1 MSFVA
6 GKSDRHCRELGPA
19 CGQALGS
26 TAGTCTA
33 GGLSGL
39 QPAASPQFTHAA
51 IFHRLDQP
59 GVPPGAV
66 PFHLLH
72 HHPLPQH
79 PGLHTGPGPQ
89 PGAPASPPH
98 PTQHRRAASPAAAPP
113 PAAPGGSSGRGADV
127 CHAQAQERCGAPGR
141 PHCTGSRGR
150 RPAVQP
156 ILTLAAGTAPAAVG
170 IASPCCHV
178 SWS

>member
-127 CHAQAQERCGAPGR
+127 CHTPRPRKGAVRQGARIAQA
-141 PHCTGSRGR
+141 
-150 RPAVQP
+150 
-156 ILTLAAGTAPAAVG
+156 AAGDAQQRSRSSPSPPAPPLPQSASRHHAAT
-170 IASPCCHV
+170 
-178 SWS
+178 